1 MPRRLFIFLFC
12 FFPILVQAVEPDWN
26 KIEEEL
32 IDLLQKLIQ
41 VDTQNPPGN
50 ELAAC
55 RVLDKFFRKNGISSK
70 IYRVDDQRANLL
82 ARLKGDGSQKAILLA
97 AHTDVVPA
105 NGDKW
110 SVDPFS
116 GEVLDGYIYG
126 RGAIDDKGML
136 AVHAM
141 TLVLLKRQNVPLR
154 RDVIFLATAG
164 EESGGSPGIKWMLE
178 RHRPKLE
185 AAFALNEGGRI
196 IYRNG
201 KPLYIA
207 LQTEEKQAYNIN
219 LTATGTTGHS
229 SIPRLDNA
237 IVSMAKALERLER
250 RPMQQSL
257 DAVTTAFFQEI
268 NRVDTAVV
276 WTDNQVLTTDPLYL
290 AILSNTIAP
299 TIISG
304 GIKSNVHPPSVELNL
319 NCRLLPSQDVDEFVD
334 SLRTWISP
342 GPYSFDY
349 RKRNPAPAPSPQ
361 DGLGYIL
368 IEQVCNELYPG
379 TPVLPYLSPGM
390 SDGTSLRHEGI
401 PTYGLLP
408 FPLDEEEVWRQH
420 GVDERLSLESLMMG
434 MKLVHRLVKLA
445 GI

>member
-276 WTDNQVLTTDPLYL
+276 WTD
-290 AILSNTIAP
+290 
-299 TIISG
+299 
-304 GIKSNVHPPSVELNL
+304 
-319 NCRLLPSQDVDEFVD
+319 
-334 SLRTWISP
+334 
-342 GPYSFDY
+342 
-349 RKRNPAPAPSPQ
+349 
-361 DGLGYIL
+361 
-368 IEQVCNELYPG
+368 
-379 TPVLPYLSPGM
+379 
-390 SDGTSLRHEGI
+390 
-401 PTYGLLP
+401 
-408 FPLDEEEVWRQH
+408 
-420 GVDERLSLESLMMG
+420 
-434 MKLVHRLVKLA
+434 
-445 GI
+445 